1 MTESEVLERLKE
13 IAEFETTDD
22 WSKGFSVSLL
32 QQVEKGYRLS
42 ERQLQVAGR
51 IIQENS
57 PESRQ
62 QMLEW
67 ATRYE
72 EEYKEDALKIASYYQ
87 HTDYYSTTVAH
98 ILSGRTPHYRAFMKM
113 YGNKYA
119 QRVLEEIQ
127 RPPRFTTNSYVIAN
141 SKVKT
146 GWAFAVQMFEP
157 SGGFNYNNQVKADL
171 QRFIEKG
178 AVIIEISNEL
188 KSACKGAKRYL
199 VLPIGSMTT
208 YWTEERYL
216 KNKPKVKKK

>member
-1 MTESEVLERLKE
+1 MTESEILEQLKE

-22 WSKGFSVSLL
+22 WSKGFAVSLL

-42 ERQLQVAGR
+42 DRQLEVAGR
-51 IIQENS
+51 IIQDNS
-57 PESRQ
+57 PEARQ

-87 HTDYYSTTVAH
+87 HTDYYGTTVAH

-119 QRVLEEIQ
+119 KRVLEEIA
-127 RPPRFTTNSYVIAN
+127 RPPRFTTNSHVIAN

-146 GWAFAVQMFEP
+146 GWGFSIQMFE
-157 SGGFNYNNQVKADL
+157 SNNGSPLGSQVRQDL
-171 QRFIEKG
+171 TKFMDKG
-178 AVIIEISNEL
+178 AVIIDISNEL

-199 VLPIGSMTT
+199 ILPIGSTTT